1 MSGIGIG
8 WQIVQIVVVTV
19 LFALTVG
26 AILTLFERKMSALVQ
41 NRVGPNRA
49 SVFGIRLFG
58 LLHIAADGLKSLFK
72 EDIVPKSAN
81 KFIHFAAP
89 FIALFAAFLPFAVM
103 PFMDRW
109 CDGPVVVD
117 FAMANAGYGVE
128 QCVGTETMW
137 FQIADIN
144 AGLLFIFAVGSMGV
158 YGSALAGWSS
168 NNKFSL
174 LGGLRCSAQMV
185 SYEVTMLLAL
195 AGILMI
201 YGTVDLN
208 DMVREQGELMW
219 GWLPKWGIFVQPLA
233 FFLFLAAAIAETKRA
248 PFDLPEADSELV
260 AGYFTEYSGLKFALF
275 MFGEFI
281 GLVAVGA
288 LISLLFLGGWQFPFL
303 YADGF
308 HFGDTVWSV
317 PYWLVVCTRILTFIV
332 KIFFMIWLQLQ
343 IRWTLPRFRYDQ
355 VMTFGWK
362 ILLPLSLLNIFVTG
376 ILML

>member
-1 MSGIGIG
+1 MSGILLSII
-8 WQIVQIVVVTV
+8 QILAVTV
-19 LFALTVG
+19 GFALTVG

-49 SVFGIRLFG
+49 SIFGFRLWG

-89 FIALFAAFLPFAVM
+89 FVALFAAFLPFAVV

-109 CDGPVVVD
+109 CSGTVEVN
-117 FAMANAGYGVE
+117 FATAGVGHGVE
-128 QCVGTETMW
+128 QCVGTESMW
-137 FQIADIN
+137 FQIADID
-144 AGLLFIFAVGSMGV
+144 AGLLFVFAVASMGV
-158 YGSALAGWSS
+158 YGAALAGWSS

-233 FFLFLAAAIAETKRA
+233 FVLFLAASIAETKRA

-281 GLVAVGA
+281 GLIAVGA
-288 LISLLFLGGWQFPFL
+288 IISVLFLGGWQFPYL

-317 PYWLVVCTRILTFIV
+317 PYWIVVVTRLLTFMV
-332 KIFFMIWLQLQ
+332 KVFVVIWLQLQ

-355 VMTFGWK
+355 LMSFGWK